1 MVAESFETDFIEYYV
16 YSAAFIVILV
26 SLFYLGEKYF
36 EYLDKKVEVNKTL
49 EGAIKAAIEEE
60 DKIAKEVADRVI
72 EELKKNPNW
81 EY

>member
-1 MVAESFETDFIEYYV
+1 MVAESFETDFIGYYV
-16 YSAAFIVILV
+16 HSAAFIVILV

-36 EYLDKKVEVNKTL
+36 EYLDKKIEVNAKL
-49 EGAIKAAIEEE
+49 EGAIMVAIEQE